1 MKTSKFT
8 NVILE
13 ISQVLLVFL
22 GVYSALM
29 CAAMSLSLP
38 VGRFI
43 TMIVILGVSFLFYG
57 LFTVLETFRRGKL
70 YGLLGISAFTVVVVI
85 RFRSVV
91 QKGTVTIINTYLKE
105 FMSYTDNEVTLLS
118 NRGFEQETASVEY
131 CTTLVVILLAAYLT
145 ALISSCF
152 YRKRRSSVYVAATVC
167 FFLVPLTVGKIG
179 YFSNV
184 VTYLFV
190 TIAVIGTRFLRF
202 DTTDKRMRQKLS
214 LVLLFVGLV
223 AGTLTYVIVPPGRYD
238 SHLNDIVEVKN
249 SALAFT
255 TWSREDFLTW
265 MKEYFSG
272 DALEYG
278 KIGRKNQVNR
288 SGRTLMKING
298 NFDASHGM
306 YLKGY
311 TGARYE
317 QNRWHQVKEEQ
328 YESELSDLSADGLSL
343 DNWHVTLRNQIGESQ
358 TTENSSL
365 WQTGKIAIKNL
376 AFGFGNYAVPYYP
389 STSFSS
395 EGGRTTV
402 AVPGVQ
408 YEVEYLPVMYYEM
421 RRGLIADKYNLADN
435 DYWTGSQEN
444 RDRLT
449 AFAKK
454 YYTGVTG
461 ADEQSTD
468 LSGAGMT
475 EELSQVLQEYKAYL
489 NSQNGLLDK
498 FNEGSASLYEVVE
511 ETRNFIMKDT
521 EYTLSPGKTPKDKDA
536 VVYFLKENKKG
547 YNSHYATAAAVL
559 LQGIGVPAR
568 YVEGLYISKE
578 RLADTSE
585 PGQEVTVTDKDIHAW
600 VEVYQENYG
609 FLPLEF
615 TPGMGDEDADH
626 SPVTDEESEQG
637 ENGGEG
643 GNGEEGGS
651 SDGAHPDEAAV
662 TPEPED
668 DMTFENIESDN
679 YNREDQYEDEEPQVE
694 SGGLDEASP
703 DDAEGGK
710 SGTSWK
716 NILAAVAI
724 GLVLLVVAAE
734 AQRRIRIVLLK
745 KRMRKKTLRRQIIA
759 YYRHME
765 KALIHKGI
773 RYRGQ
778 SVDEYAGQIA
788 QAYGME
794 KVVVEPFVSMVF
806 CASFSYEKF
815 DKEQIA
821 EFQTSYRSIRH
832 KVYEGVKGIGKLY
845 YMYILCI

>member
-1 MKTSKFT
+1 MNSEGGARMKTSKFM

-13 ISQVLLVFL
+13 ISQVMLVFL

-38 VGRFI
+38 VSRLI
-43 TMIVILGVSFLFYG
+43 TMSVILGLSFLFYG
-57 LFTVLETFRRGKL
+57 LFTVLETFRHGKM
-70 YGLLGISAFTVVVVI
+70 YGLLGISAFAVIVVI

-118 NRGFEQETASVEY
+118 NKGFEQETASVEY
-131 CTTLVVILLAAYLT
+131 CTTLVVIILAAYLT

-152 YRKRRSSVYVAATVC
+152 YRKRRSSVYVAATVW
-167 FFLVPLTVGKIG
+167 FFLIPLTVGKIG

-190 TIAVIGTRFLRF
+190 TVAVIGTRFLRF

-214 LVLLFVGLV
+214 LVLLCVGLV
-223 AGTLTYVIVPPGRYD
+223 AGTLTYIIVPPGRYD
-238 SHLNDIVEVKN
+238 SHLNEIVEVKN

-265 MKEYFSG
+265 VREYFSG

-288 SGRTLMKING
+288 TGRTLMKISG
-298 NFDASHGM
+298 SFDTSHGM

-311 TGARYE
+311 TGARFE
-317 QNRWHQVKEEQ
+317 QNRWYQVKEEQ
-328 YESELSDLSADGLSL
+328 YENELSALSAGGLSL

-358 TTENSSL
+358 TTENSNLWKTGSL
-365 WQTGKIAIKNL
+365 TIKNL

-389 STSFSS
+389 ATSFSS

-408 YEVEYLPVMYYEM
+408 YEVEYLPVMYYEL

-435 DYWTGSQEN
+435 DYWAGSQEN
-444 RDRLT
+444 RDRLS

-461 ADEQSTD
+461 TFETAET
-468 LSGAGMT
+468 A
-475 EELSQVLQEYKAYL
+475 QVLEEYKSYL
-489 NSQNGLLDK
+489 NAQNGLLDK
-498 FNEGSASLYEVVE
+498 YNEGSASLYQVVE
-511 ETRNFIMKDT
+511 ETRNFIMMDT

-578 RLADTSE
+578 RLADVSGT
-585 PGQEVTVTDKDIHAW
+585 GTEVKVTDKDIHAW

-626 SPVTDEESEQG
+626 SSVTDGESESSGNQG
-637 ENGGEG
+637 DGS
-643 GNGEEGGS
+643 S
-651 SDGAHPDEAAV
+651 SDGASPEEPIA
-662 TPEPED
+662 TPEPQG

-679 YNREDQYEDEEPQVE
+679 YNREDEYEDEEPEAE
-694 SGGLDEASP
+694 SGGVTEKDP
-703 DDAEGGK
+703 DNEQGPK
-710 SGTSWK
+710 NVTSWQK
-716 NILAAVAI
+716 
-724 GLVLLVVAAE
+724 VLLFIVLGLLLLAVTAE
-734 AQRRIRIVLLK
+734 AQRRIRIILLK
-745 KRMRKKTLRRQIIA
+745 KRMRKKTLRKQIIA

-765 KALIHKGI
+765 KALVHKGI

-778 SVDEYAGQIA
+778 SVDEYAEQIA

-794 KVVVEPFVSMVF
+794 KDVVDPFVSMVF

-821 EFQTSYRSIRH
+821 EFQTAYRSIRH
-832 KVYEGVKGIGKLY
+832 KVYERVKGIGKLY

>member
-1 MKTSKFT
+1 MNSEGGARMKTSKFM

-13 ISQVLLVFL
+13 ISQVMLVFL

-38 VGRFI
+38 VSRLI
-43 TMIVILGVSFLFYG
+43 TMSVILGLSFLFYG
-57 LFTVLETFRRGKL
+57 LFTVLETFRHGKM
-70 YGLLGISAFTVVVVI
+70 YGLLGISAFEVIVVI

-118 NRGFEQETASVEY
+118 NKGFEQETASVEY
-131 CTTLVVILLAAYLT
+131 CTTLVVIILAAYLT

-152 YRKRRSSVYVAATVC
+152 YRKRRSSVYVAATVW
-167 FFLVPLTVGKIG
+167 FFLIPLTVGKIG

-190 TIAVIGTRFLRF
+190 TVAVIGTRFLRF

-214 LVLLFVGLV
+214 LVLLCVGLV
-223 AGTLTYVIVPPGRYD
+223 AGTLTYIIVPPGRYD
-238 SHLNDIVEVKN
+238 SHLNEIVEVKN

-265 MKEYFSG
+265 VREYFSG

-288 SGRTLMKING
+288 TGRTLMKISG
-298 NFDASHGM
+298 SFDTSHGM

-311 TGARYE
+311 TGARFE
-317 QNRWHQVKEEQ
+317 QNRWYQVKEEQ
-328 YESELSDLSADGLSL
+328 YENELSALAADGLSV

-358 TTENSSL
+358 TTENSNL
-365 WQTGKIAIKNL
+365 WKTGSVTIKNL

-408 YEVEYLPVMYYEM
+408 YEVEYLPVMYYEL

-435 DYWTGSQEN
+435 DYWAGSQEN
-444 RDRLT
+444 RERLS

-454 YYTGVTG
+454 YYTSVQGTSVH
-461 ADEQSTD
+461 ST
-468 LSGAGMT
+468 S
-475 EELSQVLQEYKAYL
+475 EETAQVLDEYKAYL
-489 NSQNGLLDK
+489 NAQNGLLDK
-498 FNEGSASLYEVVE
+498 YNEGSASLYQLVE
-511 ETRNFIMKDT
+511 ETRNFIMMDT
-521 EYTLSPGKTPKDKDA
+521 EYTLSPGKTPRDKDA

-547 YNSHYATAAAVL
+547 YHSHYATAAAVL

-578 RLADTSE
+578 RLADISGT
-585 PGQEVTVTDKDIHAW
+585 GTEVKVTDKDIHAW

-626 SPVTDEESEQG
+626 SSVTDEESER
-637 ENGGEG
+637 G
-643 GNGEEGGS
+643 GNQGDGSS
-651 SDGAHPDEAAV
+651 SDGANPEEPTE

-679 YNREDQYEDEEPQVE
+679 YNREDEYEEETPEVE
-694 SGGLDEASP
+694 SGGLT
-703 DDAEGGK
+703 AETPGNAQD
-710 SGTSWK
+710 GTSGMSWQK
-716 NILAAVAI
+716 VFVFVVLGLLLLAA
-724 GLVLLVVAAE
+724 AAE

-745 KRMRKKTLRRQIIA
+745 KRMRKKTLRKQIIA

-765 KALIHKGI
+765 KALVHKGI

-778 SVDEYAGQIA
+778 SVDEYAGQIT

-794 KVVVEPFVSMVF
+794 KDVVEPFVSMVF

-821 EFQTSYRSIRH
+821 EFQTAYRSIRH

>member
-1 MKTSKFT
+1 MNSEGGARMKTSKFT
-8 NVILE
+8 NIVLE

-38 VGRFI
+38 VSRWI
-43 TMIVILGVSFLFYG
+43 TMIVILGLSFLFYG
-57 LFTVLETFRRGKL
+57 LFTVLETFRHGKL
-70 YGLLGISAFTVVVVI
+70 YGLLGITAFAVVVVI

-105 FMSYTDNEVTLLS
+105 FMSYTDNEVALLG
-118 NRGFEQETASVEY
+118 NKGFEQETASVEY

-152 YRKRRSSVYVAATVC
+152 YRKRRSSVYVAATVW
-167 FFLVPLTVGKIG
+167 FFLIPLTVGKIG

-214 LVLLFVGLV
+214 LVLLCVGVV
-223 AGTLTYVIVPPGRYD
+223 AGTLTYVIVPPSRYD

-255 TWSREDFLTW
+255 TWNREDFLTW
-265 MKEYFSG
+265 VREYFSG

-288 SGRTLMKING
+288 TGRTLMKISG
-298 NFDASHGM
+298 NFDTSHGM
-306 YLKGY
+306 YMKGY

-317 QNRWHQVKEEQ
+317 QNRWYQVKDEQ
-328 YESELSDLSADGLSL
+328 YENELSELSADGLSV
-343 DNWHVTLRNQIGESQ
+343 DSWHVTLRNQIGESQ

-365 WQTGKIAIKNL
+365 WKTGNITVKNL

-421 RRGLIADKYNLADN
+421 RRGLIANKYNLADN

-444 RDRLT
+444 RERLS

-454 YYTGVTG
+454 YYTSIQGMSVPG
-461 ADEQSTD
+461 TD
-468 LSGAGMT
+468 VSGEMA
-475 EELSQVLQEYKAYL
+475 QVLEEYKAYL
-489 NSQNGLLDK
+489 NAQNGLLDK

-511 ETRNFIMKDT
+511 ETRNFIMMDT

-547 YNSHYATAAAVL
+547 YSSHYATAAAVL

-578 RLADTSE
+578 RLADVSE
-585 PGQEVTVTDKDIHAW
+585 SAAEIKVTDKDIHAW

-626 SPVTDEESEQG
+626 SPVADDETES
-637 ENGGEG
+637 G
-643 GNGEEGGS
+643 GNQGDGTS
-651 SDGAHPDEAAV
+651 SDGAKPEETTE

-679 YNREDQYEDEEPQVE
+679 YNREDEYEEEKPEVE
-694 SGGLDEASP
+694 SGGSTEAGP
-703 DDAEGGK
+703 DDTQAGQGGM
-710 SGTSWK
+710 SWQK
-716 NILAAVAI
+716 VAAAVVI
-724 GLVLLVVAAE
+724 GLLLLLIAAE
-734 AQRRIRIVLLK
+734 SQRRIRILLLK
-745 KRMRKKTLRRQIIA
+745 KSMRKKTLRKQIIA

-765 KALIHKGI
+765 KALVHKGI

-778 SVDEYAGQIA
+778 SVDEYAAQIA

-794 KVVVEPFVSMVF
+794 KEVVAPFVSMVF

-821 EFQTSYRSIRH
+821 EFETAYRSIRH